1 MFNPCEYRAIAPP
14 EEFVS
19 SMRLSPSW
27 FSRVRVLTLMRNP
40 LRRYYGQGDL
50 HFVTFS
56 CYRRRPLLG
65 TARSRDCFLKILAR
79 VRSQRN
85 FLLLG
90 FVVMPEHVHLLLSEP
105 PGSNPSIALQV
116 LKQQVSRSL
125 RKRRK
130 RPPEGQLRLKFAEAQ
145 IEERHFWQRRF
156 YDFNVW
162 SEKKFKEK
170 LEYMHGNP
178 VKRRLVLHPKEWP
191 WSSWRHYA
199 LGEQGLIRVDSMNE
213 RVVQRRNP
221 DAGKKKSQIHLSA
234 SRVRDPPGRLTAEVF
249 GGLECAVHEVDSQL
263 LLEIP
268 VPEVEGRLLTR
279 TLPGSTTVK
288 ESCSRVPSFAT
299 ASTTVA
305 GLARRTRLGNLTK
318 ITPVD
323 DRPRAYTN
331 SPKSRSSVMST
342 RFAFTARLRTSSSAA
357 PLATSEIAATS
368 WPASRSARMTGPAQ
382 LSSARK
388 FMFQDLPGIGASG
401 SSTTSSWAT
410 LAAP

>member
-1 MFNPCEYRAIAPP
+1 
-14 EEFVS
+14 
-19 SMRLSPSW
+19 
-27 FSRVRVLTLMRNP
+27 
-40 LRRYYGQGDL
+40 
-50 HFVTFS
+50 
-56 CYRRRPLLG
+56 
-65 TARSRDCFLKILAR
+65 
-79 VRSQRN
+79 
-85 FLLLG
+85 
-90 FVVMPEHVHLLLSEP
+90 
-105 PGSNPSIALQV
+105 
-116 LKQQVSRSL
+116 
-125 RKRRK
+125 
-130 RPPEGQLRLKFAEAQ
+130 
-145 IEERHFWQRRF
+145 
-156 YDFNVW
+156 
-162 SEKKFKEK
+162 
-170 LEYMHGNP
+170 
-178 VKRRLVLHPKEWP
+178 
-191 WSSWRHYA
+191 
-199 LGEQGLIRVDSMNE
+199 MNE

-299 ASTTVA
+299 ASTTV
-305 GLARRTRLGNLTK
+305 
-318 ITPVD
+318 D

-331 SPKSRSSVMST
+331 SPKSPSSVMST
-342 RFAFTARLRTSSSAA
+342 RFAFTARLRASSSAA

-401 SSTTSSWAT
+401 S
-410 LAAP
+410 